1 MLDNMKGEKK
11 NNNLVYTSSKMAG
24 LVFFPLYL
32 KGRGCSTTEDTVT
45 PKKEFQ
51 VFPLEGARTQWPVA
65 EFKECSNKSFNI
77 TFESGFLNPCLI
89 GFPIIVIDFLLTF
102 IPNFQNSLI
111 YIISHTWRLAPHLN
125 YI

>member
-1 MLDNMKGEKK
+1 
-11 NNNLVYTSSKMAG
+11 MAG

-32 KGRGCSTTEDTVT
+32 KGRDCGAAEDTMT

-65 EFKECSNKSFNI
+65 ECKECSNKFVNS
-77 TFESGFLNPCLI
+77 TFESGFLSPCLI
-89 GFPIIVIDFLLTF
+89 GFPIIVIGFLLTC
-102 IPNFQNSLI
+102 IRNFQNSLI